1 MFSVSSNLLRIC
13 LWLMMSYFGFTTLLS
28 KNFEMM
34 VLESGRGI
42 FEICNLVA
50 QAVLSDFL

>member
-1 MFSVSSNLLRIC
+1 MFSVSSNLSRIC

-34 VLESGRGI
+34 ILESDRGI
-42 FEICNLVA
+42 FEIYNLVA